1 MKPSLVDRINTAIR
15 ANDTKT
21 GLIPMGQGPQ
31 VTPARTY
38 ISPSDAYENEL
49 GFDDQM
55 NHLKPGVMRPMW
67 QVYEQQQAHIPVTNL
82 TSSANLQNNEFA
94 HIQGGI
100 PQNPV
105 APAGTWAPIPQMSAT
120 VKTTG
125 PVIVLGSVAMDS
137 SVANDTVSLA
147 IYRDGKLIG
156 NFEQHTIP
164 SNLPTLKNMTAMDN
178 PPPGNHVYAMY
189 WKAGSGTLTAVNN
202 LRNFYVANL
211 SPQ

>member
-1 MKPSLVDRINTAIR
+1 MVKPTLVDRINSAIA

-21 GLIPMGQGPQ
+21 GLIPMGQGPKFP
-31 VTPARTY
+31 TARTY
-38 ISPSDAYENEL
+38 ISPSDAYETEI
-49 GFDDQM
+49 GFNDPTSSL
-55 NHLKPGVMRPMW
+55 HPGVHRPMW

-82 TSSANLQNNEFA
+82 TRSGSVQNNEFQ

-105 APAGTWAPIPQMSAT
+105 APAGWNPIPQMSAT

-125 PVIVLGSVAMDS
+125 PVLILGSVSVDS
-137 SVANDTVSLA
+137 SVANDTIGLA

-156 NFEQHTIP
+156 NIQNHTLP
-164 SNLPTLKNMTAMDN
+164 GNLPSLKNLTAMDN
-178 PPPGNHVYAMY
+178 PPPGYHIYAMY
-189 WKAGSGTLTAVNN
+189 WQKGSGTLTAVNN
-202 LRNFYVANL
+202 FRNFYVTNL